1 MNASL
6 NDFILGAAF
15 NLVTAAIA
23 VRFIYYPRTQKRN
36 YVFTFLAFNPT
47 IYFVMA
53 LLASAELSVGVG
65 FGLFA
70 IFSVIRYRTEEMPI
84 REMTY
89 LFVIIALPVMNAI
102 FANGGAIEKVLI
114 ANGVTL
120 ALLYLLERG
129 WGFEFETSTHITYE
143 RVDLIVPQ
151 RRSEL
156 IADLRERTGLPV
168 TRVDIG
174 RINFLHDSTELT
186 VYYAPFEGTPLTAPP
201 ALAPAGHPV
210 RALEN
215 EAS

>member
-1 MNASL
+1 M
-6 NDFILGAAF
+6 
-15 NLVTAAIA
+15 T
-23 VRFIYYPRTQKRN
+23 
-36 YVFTFLAFNPT
+36 
-47 IYFVMA
+47 
-53 LLASAELSVGVG
+53 VGVR

-70 IFSVIRYRTEEMPI
+70 ISSIIRYQSEETPI
-84 REMTY
+84 RDMTY
-89 LFVIIALPVMNAI
+89 LSVIIALPVMNTI

-151 RRSEL
+151 RRAEL

-174 RINFLHDSTELT
+174 RINFLHDSAELT
-186 VYYAPFEGTPLTAPP
+186 VYYAPFEGAPLTAPP